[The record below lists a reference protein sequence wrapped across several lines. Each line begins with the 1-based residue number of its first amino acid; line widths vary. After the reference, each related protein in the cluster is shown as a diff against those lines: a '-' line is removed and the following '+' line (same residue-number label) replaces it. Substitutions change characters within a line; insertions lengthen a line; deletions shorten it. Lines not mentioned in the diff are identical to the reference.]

1 MDEFSN
7 EINDGLNQ
15 EPFTPGEYP
24 AKPELE
30 EKTSNS
36 WVRSAFSLLIYMVL
50 FYVLFDQNIA
60 YIAAITVVVIIH
72 EMGHLLAMKIFNYSN
87 VKIFFIPLIGAFTS
101 GKKQEVSQKQLSII
115 ILAGP
120 LPGLIIACVLYYFN
134 KDVHSDTI
142 KMLAN
147 CFLFINLFN
156 LLPIYPLDGGRII
169 ETLFFKQNYYI
180 RLVFGVISIIL
191 LAVIFST
198 ASTIMIIVPIMMG
211 IELFNESKNQKIRNI
226 LKSENI
232 NYHQEYNTLTN
243 KEYWLIRDCIL
254 FAYPKKFAGLQPGVY
269 QYTIIEPLIIQ
280 QVNTILQINMFNDLN
295 VFKKILFLLLY
306 LASFI
311 VPLVLF
317 GLHI

>member
-1 MDEFSN
+1 LDEFSN
-7 EINDGLNQ
+7 INESTQQD
-15 EPFTPGEYP
+15 PFTPGEYP
-24 AKPELE
+24 AKPELQE
-30 EKTSNS
+30 NSKNS
-36 WVRSAFSLLIYMVL
+36 WTRSVFSLLIYMVL
-50 FYVLFDQNIA
+50 FYLLFDQNIA

-72 EMGHLLAMKIFNYSN
+72 ELGHLLAMKIFNYSN

-120 LPGLIIACVLYYFN
+120 LPGLIIACILYYFN
-134 KDVHSDTI
+134 KDLKSDTV

-156 LLPIYPLDGGRII
+156 LSPIYPLDGGRIV

-180 RLVFGVISIIL
+180 RLVFGIISIIL
-191 LAVIFST
+191 LAVIFAS

-232 NYHQEYNTLTN
+232 NYHQEYNALTN

-280 QVNTILQINMFNDLN
+280 QVNTILQINMINDLN
-295 VFKKILFLLLY
+295 VFKQILFLFIY

>member
-1 MDEFSN
+1 LDQFSN
-7 EINDGLNQ
+7 INESKQQDS
-15 EPFTPGEYP
+15 FTPGEYP
-24 AKPELE
+24 AKPELQ
-30 EKTSNS
+30 EKSNNS

-72 EMGHLLAMKIFNYSN
+72 EMGHLLAMKLFNYSN
-87 VKIFFIPLIGAFTS
+87 VKIFFIPLIGAFSS
-101 GKKQEVSQKQLSII
+101 GKKQEVSQKQLSFI

-120 LPGLIIACVLYYFN
+120 LPGLIIACALY
-134 KDVHSDTI
+134 
-142 KMLAN
+142 
-147 CFLFINLFN
+147 FLN
-156 LLPIYPLDGGRII
+156 LLPIYPLDGGRIM

-180 RLVFGVISIIL
+180 RLVFGIISIIL
-191 LAVIFST
+191 LGVIFAS

-211 IELFNESKNQKIRNI
+211 IELYNESKNQKIRNI
-226 LKSENI
+226 LKSEHI
-232 NYHQEYNTLTN
+232 NYHQEYSTLTN

>member
-1 MDEFSN
+1 LEEFDHIH
-7 EINDGLNQ
+7 E
-15 EPFTPGEYP
+15 EPKQFTPPGEYP
-24 AKPELE
+24 PKPEMLDQ
-30 EKTSNS
+30 SGRS
-36 WVRSAFSLLIYMVL
+36 WTRSAFSLLLYMVL
-50 FYVLFDQNIA
+50 FYILFDQNIA

-72 EMGHLLAMKIFNYSN
+72 ELGHLLAMKYFNYSN

-120 LPGLIIACVLYYFN
+120 LPGLIVACALYFIN
-134 KDVHSDTI
+134 KDLQSATL
-142 KMLAN
+142 KMLTN
-147 CFLFINLFN
+147 CFLYINLFN

-180 RLVFGVISIIL
+180 RLVFGIISIIL
-191 LAVIFST
+191 LAAIFAT
-198 ASTIMIIVPIMMG
+198 ASTFMIIVPIFMG

-232 NYHQEYNTLTN
+232 NYHQEYPALSN

-269 QYTIIEPLIIQ
+269 QYSIIEPLIIQ
-280 QVNTILQINMFNDLN
+280 QVNTILQINLIHDLN
-295 VFKKILFLLLY
+295 VLKQVLFLLLY
-306 LASFI
+306 IASI
-311 VPLVLF
+311 AVPLILF

>member
-1 MDEFSN
+1 LDEFDHIH
-7 EINDGLNQ
+7 E
-15 EPFTPGEYP
+15 EEKPFTPPGEYP
-24 AKPELE
+24 AKPEMME
-30 EKTSNS
+30 QSSS
-36 WVRSAFSLLIYMVL
+36 WTRSAFSLLLYMVL

-72 EMGHLLAMKIFNYSN
+72 ELGHLLAMKIFNYSN

-120 LPGLIIACVLYYFN
+120 LPGLIVACALYFVN
-134 KDVHSDTI
+134 KDMHSSTL

-180 RLVFGVISIIL
+180 RLVFGIISIVL
-191 LAVIFST
+191 LAVIFAS
-198 ASTIMIIVPIMMG
+198 ASTIMVVVPIMMG
-211 IELFNESKNQKIRNI
+211 IELFNESKNQRIRTI
-226 LKSENI
+226 LTSEHI
-232 NYHQEYNTLTN
+232 NYRREYNALSN
-243 KEYWLIRDCIL
+243 KDYWLIRDCIL
-254 FAYPKKFAGLQPGVY
+254 FAYPKKFAGVQPGVY
-269 QYTIIEPLIIQ
+269 QYSIIEPLMIQ

-295 VFKKILFLLLY
+295 VLKQILFLLVY
-306 LASFI
+306 LASI
-311 VPLVLF
+311 AVPLILF

>member
-1 MDEFSN
+1 LDEFDHIH
-7 EINDGLNQ
+7 ED
-15 EPFTPGEYP
+15 EKPFTPPGEYP
-24 AKPELE
+24 AKPEMME
-30 EKTSNS
+30 QSSS
-36 WVRSAFSLLIYMVL
+36 WTRSAFSLLLYMVL

-72 EMGHLLAMKIFNYSN
+72 ELGHLLAMKIFNYSN

-120 LPGLIIACVLYYFN
+120 LPGLIVACALYFIN
-134 KDVHSDTI
+134 KDLHSSTL

-180 RLVFGVISIIL
+180 RLVFGIISIIL
-191 LAVIFST
+191 LAVIFAS
-198 ASTIMIIVPIMMG
+198 ASTIMVVVPIMMG
-211 IELFNESKNQKIRNI
+211 IELFNESKNQRIRTI
-226 LKSENI
+226 LTSEHI
-232 NYHQEYNTLTN
+232 NYRQEYSALSN
-243 KEYWLIRDCIL
+243 KDYWLIRDCIL
-254 FAYPKKFAGLQPGVY
+254 FAYPKKFAGVQPGIY
-269 QYTIIEPLIIQ
+269 QYSIIEPLMIQ

-295 VFKKILFLLLY
+295 VLKQILFLILY
-306 LASFI
+306 LASI
-311 VPLVLF
+311 AVPLILF

>member
-1 MDEFSN
+1 
-7 EINDGLNQ
+7 
-15 EPFTPGEYP
+15 
-24 AKPELE
+24 
-30 EKTSNS
+30 
-36 WVRSAFSLLIYMVL
+36 MVL
-50 FYVLFDQNIA
+50 FYILFDQNIA

-72 EMGHLLAMKIFNYSN
+72 ELGHLLAMKIFNYSN

-120 LPGLIIACVLYYFN
+120 VPGLIVACALYFVN
-134 KDVHSDTI
+134 KDLDSTTV

-180 RLVFGVISIIL
+180 RLVFGIISVIL
-191 LAVIFST
+191 LAVIFAS
-198 ASTIMIIVPIMMG
+198 ASTIMVIVPIMMG
-211 IELFNESKNQKIRNI
+211 IELFNESKNQRIRNI
-226 LKSENI
+226 LKSEHI
-232 NYHQEYNTLTN
+232 NYRQDYKALSN
-243 KEYWLIRDCIL
+243 KDYWLIRDCIL
-254 FAYPKKFAGLQPGVY
+254 FAYPKKFAGVQPGVY
-269 QYTIIEPLIIQ
+269 QYSIIEPLMIQ

-295 VFKKILFLLLY
+295 VLKQILFLLLY
-306 LASFI
+306 LASFAI
-311 VPLVLF
+311 PLILF

>member
-7 EINDGLNQ
+7 INESTQQD
-15 EPFTPGEYP
+15 PFTPGEYP
-24 AKPELE
+24 AKPELQE
-30 EKTSNS
+30 NSKNS
-36 WVRSAFSLLIYMVL
+36 WTRSVFSLLIYMVL
-50 FYVLFDQNIA
+50 FYLLFDQNIA

-72 EMGHLLAMKIFNYSN
+72 ELGHLLAMKIFNYSN

-120 LPGLIIACVLYYFN
+120 LPGLIIACILYYFN
-134 KDVHSDTI
+134 KDLKSDTV

-156 LLPIYPLDGGRII
+156 LSPIYPLDGGRIV

-180 RLVFGVISIIL
+180 RLVFGIISIIL
-191 LAVIFST
+191 LAVIFAS

-232 NYHQEYNTLTN
+232 NYHQEYNALTN

-280 QVNTILQINMFNDLN
+280 QVNTILQINMINDLN
-295 VFKKILFLLLY
+295 VFKQILFLFIY

>member
-1 MDEFSN
+1 MDQFSN
-7 EINDGLNQ
+7 INESKQQDS
-15 EPFTPGEYP
+15 FTPGEYP
-24 AKPELE
+24 AKPELQ
-30 EKTSNS
+30 EKSNNS

-72 EMGHLLAMKIFNYSN
+72 EMGHLLAMKLFNYSN
-87 VKIFFIPLIGAFTS
+87 VKIFFIPLIGAFSS
-101 GKKQEVSQKQLSII
+101 GKKQEVSQKQLSFI

-120 LPGLIIACVLYYFN
+120 LPGLIIACALYFLN
-134 KDVHSDTI
+134 KEMKSDTI

-156 LLPIYPLDGGRII
+156 LLPIYPLDGGRIM

-180 RLVFGVISIIL
+180 RLVFGIISIIL
-191 LAVIFST
+191 LGVIFAS

-211 IELFNESKNQKIRNI
+211 IELYNESKNQKIRNI
-226 LKSENI
+226 LKSEHI
-232 NYHQEYNTLTN
+232 NYHQEYSTLTN